1 MSIIRYTLASVLL
14 LAISLVGPT
23 RADSDIPNYSWLEG
37 SWEGDGFGGRSEE
50 VWSAPSPDGKMMG
63 VYRHHK
69 GDGSLNF
76 YEFLVLDEQGMHL
89 KHFSPQLHA
98 WEEKEEY
105 LTFEKI
111 RYAEDSL
118 IFKGLEFHYLPPD
131 SMRIH
136 LKMRNAEGQ
145 VRTEVFNM
153 KRKKG
158 TSSR

>member
-1 MSIIRYTLASVLL
+1 MSIIRYAVAGILL
-14 LAISLVGPT
+14 LAAGLAGTT
-23 RADSDIPNYSWLEG
+23 RPQNDVPIHAWLEG

-50 VWSAPSPDGKMMG
+50 IWSAPSPEGKMMG

-76 YEFLVLDEQGMHL
+76 YEFLVLDERGMHL
-89 KHFSPQLHA
+89 KHFTPELHA

-111 RYAEDSL
+111 RYVRDSL

-131 SMRIH
+131 SMRIY

-153 KRKKG
+153 KRKQG
-158 TSSR
+158 GISR

>member
-1 MSIIRYTLASVLL
+1 MTMIRTAVAGLL
-14 LAISLVGPT
+14 LMAASMAGTNGVQTDKPDY
-23 RADSDIPNYSWLEG
+23 AWLEG

-50 VWSAPSPDGKMMG
+50 IWSAPSPEGKMMG

-89 KHFSPQLHA
+89 KHFTSELHA

-105 LTFEKI
+105 LTFEKV
-111 RYAEDSL
+111 RYGRDSL
-118 IFKGLEFHYLPPD
+118 VFKGLEFHYLPPD
-131 SMRIH
+131 SMRIF

-145 VRTEVFNM
+145 VRTEIFNM
-153 KRKKG
+153 KRK
-158 TSSR
+158 